1 MRSSQSDRDDVII
14 KDYGSI
20 LEKPLPG
27 HIHDTSLLPHPKDKI
42 LKALLVGIG
51 SSSDPEYV
59 NALGVAAISL
69 SDFQDGVGE
78 SISFP
83 VAAPSDP
90 GSQSPDDIIKALA
103 GYDFEK
109 FQRFSA
115 LMQAEGEQTMKL
127 IEGMKALNPIFQSAA
142 KPEKKGW
149 RRFFGL

>member
-1 MRSSQSDRDDVII
+1 MRSSQAVQDEVII
-14 KDYGSI
+14 KDFGAI
-20 LEKPLPG
+20 LESPPPG
-27 HIHDTSLLPHPKDKI
+27 HIHDTNLLPHPKDKI

-51 SSSDPEYV
+51 SSSDPEQV
-59 NALGVAAISL
+59 NALGVAAIFL

-83 VAAPSDP
+83 VATSDP
-90 GSQSPDDIIKALA
+90 GNQSPDDMLKVLA
-103 GYDFEK
+103 GYDFDK

-115 LMQAEGEQTMKL
+115 MMQAEGEKTMKL